1 LFLQH
6 PPRHGHP
13 CGGTFRNRLAAAIR
27 PSKERTLKTSIIKS
41 EITGTVWKIVSR
53 VGDAVAEH
61 QDLVI
66 LESMKMEIPASSPES
81 GTVRE
86 ILVKEGDLVKE
97 GQVLV
102 VVEQG

>member
-1 LFLQH
+1 
-6 PPRHGHP
+6 
-13 CGGTFRNRLAAAIR
+13 
-27 PSKERTLKTSIIKS
+27 LKTSIIKS

-53 VGDAVAEH
+53 VGDAVVEH

-102 VVEQG
+102 GVELGGAARWPPSRAPLAPIGPCRRAVR